1 MEKFSTSITGYK
13 KEEVNKFIDDVIK
26 QVESMINNMK
36 SKDLEIE
43 KLKSELEHYKT
54 LESTFNRA
62 LLVAEDAGQQIR
74 NSARTESR
82 ALIDDARRNADRI
95 INNALL
101 DADKARLEAER
112 LRRNVITFKKRLR
125 SILETQ
131 ISLVDDIDRLDMD
144 N

>member
-1 MEKFSTSITGYK
+1 MEKFNTTFSGYK

-43 KLKSELEHYKT
+43 KLKAELEHYKS

-74 NSARTESR
+74 NSARSESMQ
-82 ALIDDARRNADRI
+82 LIEDAKRNADRI
-95 INNALL
+95 VNSALL
-101 DADKARLEAER
+101 DADKARMEAER
-112 LRRNVITFKKRLR
+112 LRRNIITFKRRLR
-125 SILETQ
+125 YILETQ
-131 ISLVDDIDRLDMD
+131 MSLVDDIDRLDIRD
-144 N
+144 

>member
-43 KLKSELEHYKT
+43 KLKSELEHYKN

-74 NSARTESR
+74 NSARSESQH
-82 ALIDDARRNADRI
+82 LIDDARRNADRI
-95 INNALL
+95 INNALI
-101 DADKARLEAER
+101 DADNARREAER
-112 LRRNVITFKKRLR
+112 LRRNIITFKKRLR
-125 SILETQ
+125 DILETQ
-131 ISLVDDIDRLDMD
+131 MNLVDDIDRLDIE

>member
-43 KLKSELEHYKT
+43 KLKSELEHYKS

-74 NSARTESR
+74 NSARSESR
-82 ALIDDARRNADRI
+82 ELIEDAKRNADRI

-101 DADKARLEAER
+101 DADRAKREAER
-112 LRRNVITFKKRLR
+112 LRRNVIIFKRRLR
-125 SILETQ
+125 DILETQ
-131 ISLVDDIDRLDMD
+131 MNLVDDIDRLDID
-144 N
+144 E

>member
-1 MEKFSTSITGYK
+1 MEKFGTQFSGYK
-13 KEEVNKFIDDVIK
+13 KEEVNKFVNDVIS
-26 QVESMINNMK
+26 QVETMISNMK

-43 KLKSELEHYKT
+43 KLKTELEHYKS

-74 NSARTESR
+74 NSARSESVQ
-82 ALIDDARRNADRI
+82 LIEDAKRNADRI

-101 DADKARLEAER
+101 DADKARSEAER
-112 LRRNVITFKKRLR
+112 LRRNIITFKRRLR

-131 ISLVDDIDRLDMD
+131 IELVDDIDKLEIEK
-144 N
+144 

>member
-74 NSARTESR
+74 NSARSESIQ
-82 ALIDDARRNADRI
+82 LIEDAKRNADRI

-101 DADKARLEAER
+101 SADSARRDAER
-112 LRRNVITFKKRLR
+112 LRRNIITFKRRLR
-125 SILETQ
+125 DILETQ
-131 ISLVDDIDRLDMD
+131 MNLVDDIDKLDIE

>member
-13 KEEVNKFIDDVIK
+13 KEEVNKFIDDAIK

-43 KLKSELEHYKT
+43 KLKSELEHYKN

-74 NSARTESR
+74 NSARSESVQ
-82 ALIDDARRNADRI
+82 LINDAKRNADRI

-101 DADKARLEAER
+101 DADKARAEAER
-112 LRRNVITFKKRLR
+112 LRRNIITFKRRLR
-125 SILETQ
+125 DILETQ
-131 ISLVDDIDRLDMD
+131 MSLVDDIDKLDIE